1 MGAILFIC
9 LLARAIALPYSAR
22 MCHQAPAVN
31 ASQVCSVENNKQ
43 SARRKISTELI
54 ISQNVRGLKS
64 DDRIDE
70 LMNSMHKRKCLAA
83 CIQET
88 WRSGKEVLEHGAA

>member
-1 MGAILFIC
+1 MPRKY
-9 LLARAIALPYSAR
+9 ARWK
-22 MCHQAPAVN
+22 MK
-31 ASQVCSVENNKQ
+31 KQ

-70 LMNSMHKRKCLAA
+70 LMNSMHKRKCLAE

-88 WRSGKEVLEHGAA
+88 WRSGKEVLEHGAARILLSGLEVPVCPHGS